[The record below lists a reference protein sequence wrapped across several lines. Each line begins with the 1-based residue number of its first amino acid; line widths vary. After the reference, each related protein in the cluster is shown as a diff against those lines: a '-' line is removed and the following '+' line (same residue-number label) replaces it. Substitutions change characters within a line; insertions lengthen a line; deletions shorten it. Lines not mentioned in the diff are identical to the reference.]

1 MNKNFQAILIV
12 GGVICGYFIWKASKT
27 PNDVNLDQPLPDETD
42 ADGNIVGGK
51 VDVAAPIPCH
61 TPEMILEKLA
71 SEFEI
76 NNPERKPDM
85 MELKERAKAM
95 YEECKNN
102 QFSGFTK
109 QKKIDKFIK
118 K

>member
-1 MNKNFQAILIV
+1 
-12 GGVICGYFIWKASKT
+12 
-27 PNDVNLDQPLPDETD
+27 
-42 ADGNIVGGK
+42 
-51 VDVAAPIPCH
+51 
-61 TPEMILEKLA
+61 MILEKLA

-85 MELKERAKAM
+85 MELKEKAKAM

>member
-1 MNKNFQAILIV
+1 MISCPVCYDDVPIA
-12 GGVICGYFIWKASKT
+12 KT
-27 PNDVNLDQPLPDETD
+27 VSCQHGHRT
-42 ADGNIVGGK
+42 
-51 VDVAAPIPCH
+51 C
-61 TPEMILEKLA
+61 EKHH
-71 SEFEI
+71 I
-76 NNPERKPDM
+76 Q
-85 MELKERAKAM
+85 RAKAM